1 MREIP
6 VTEAKAKLLQFLDE
20 VERGVSFRLT
30 RHGRAIARI
39 VPDTDARNEEAADA
53 AAAIRAIGRRSKG
66 MTVAEILSAKQAG
79 RRF

>member
-1 MREIP
+1 MREVP

-20 VERGVSFRLT
+20 VERGASFRLT

-39 VPDTDARNEEAADA
+39 VPEQDARKEDSAEA

-66 MTVAEILSAKQAG
+66 MTAAAILAAKAKG